1 MLDIASRIIFLHLGK
16 NLLAI
21 SFLFNFNSNLIMRIE
36 YIQTS
41 KKNNAKVQCPWAT
54 KIAKVIGGFVC
65 FESVEDYNTWS
76 KQK

>member
-1 MLDIASRIIFLHLGK
+1 MLGIASRIIFLHLGK

-21 SFLFNFNSNLIMRIE
+21 SFYFNSNLIMRIE